1 MADDD
6 KDHLE
11 KLKKEEKYLL
21 KMQEKFQQQ
30 LRLLKIEEAAFLKII
45 NSKGKE
51 NLKKEKEEDA
61 LGLGRSVA
69 NAGEASNE
77 ENMDD

>member
-45 NSKGKE
+45 NS
-51 NLKKEKEEDA
+51 
-61 LGLGRSVA
+61 
-69 NAGEASNE
+69 
-77 ENMDD
+77 